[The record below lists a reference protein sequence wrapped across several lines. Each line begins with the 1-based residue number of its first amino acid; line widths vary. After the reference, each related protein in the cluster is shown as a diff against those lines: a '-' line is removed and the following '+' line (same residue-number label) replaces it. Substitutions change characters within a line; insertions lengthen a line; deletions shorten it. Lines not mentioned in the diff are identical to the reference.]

1 MFEQISFQTDE
12 EWREFR
18 KQGIGGSDA
27 GTILVVNPYESPF
40 ELWLEKTGRQEPA
53 DLSGNEKIEWGNR
66 LESAIAQKFADLHPE
81 YSVEETHATFVS
93 EERPFMHANID
104 RQLQDLKTGALGIL
118 EVKTA
123 GLMSEGDWVFG
134 PPDHY
139 IAQVTHYLAVTGYEF
154 AYIAVLIGGQEYRE
168 YEIARDEED
177 ISTLIDREEEF
188 WGMVQSNTMPKVV
201 GTDGEAKALARAFKD
216 DDGEVP
222 QVSDIDHPE
231 IFECWQVCQ
240 DFKEIEARKK
250 KLMSEVKALIGKH
263 KGVETESMKVTW
275 PRGSVVEYMGKDG
288 IAALKRDHPEIFDKY
303 KSQRIHDGGV
313 RFSFAKE

>member
-1 MFEQISFQTDE
+1 MFEQISFKTDE

-27 GTILVVNPYESPF
+27 GVVLGVNPWKSPL
-40 ELWLEKTGRQEPA
+40 ELWLEKTGRQEPE
-53 DLSGNEKIEWGNR
+53 DISGKEAVEWGNR

-104 RQLQDLKTGALGIL
+104 RQLQDLNTGALGIL

-123 GLMSEGDWVFG
+123 GARSDKDWVFG

-177 ISTLIDREEEF
+177 ISILIDREEGF
-188 WGMVQSNTMPKVV
+188 WGMVQDGILPKLV
-201 GTDGEAKALARAFKD
+201 GRGDEGRALASIYPE
-216 DDGEVP
+216 DDGEYRRL
-222 QVSDIDHPE
+222 SDIDHPE
-231 IFECWQVCQ
+231 IFERFQLAA
-240 DFKEIEARKK
+240 DKKAIEERIKELDNEIR
-250 KLMSEVKALIGKH
+250 ALIKDS
-263 KGVETESMKVTW
+263 KGVETESMRVTW
-275 PRGSVVEYMGKDG
+275 VRSESARLDSKR
-288 IAALKRDHPEIFDKY
+288 LKKEMPELYEKY
-303 KSQRIHDGGV
+303 QTVGLRDGGL
-313 RFSFAKE
+313 RFSPAKE